1 MNKFFKLHDYSK
13 NMKVSISTFSLKG
26 KESIWWEYV
35 NNFRGIHEEELTWSE
50 FKRLFKTYL
59 SERY

>member
-1 MNKFFKLHDYSK
+1 MNKFFRLHYYSV
-13 NMKVSISTFSLKG
+13 NMKDKIATFSLKG
-26 KESIWWEYV
+26 KTYIWWEDV
-35 NNFRGIHEEELTWSE
+35 KNIRGIHEEELTWSE